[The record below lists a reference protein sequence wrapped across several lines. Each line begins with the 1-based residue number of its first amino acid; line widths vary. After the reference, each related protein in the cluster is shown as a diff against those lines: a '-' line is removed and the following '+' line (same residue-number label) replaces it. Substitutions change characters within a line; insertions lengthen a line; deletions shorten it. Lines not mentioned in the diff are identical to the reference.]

1 MSTIEIP
8 DVVIQRLPLYV
19 RVLAGALSHG
29 TKVISSKDL
38 GDILQITPAQIRKD
52 LSYFGRFGKQG
63 RGYNVRFL
71 RDELRQILGLDQVW
85 PACLVGVGR
94 LGEAIINYPGFI
106 PEGFNILAAF
116 DSDDKSVGRMVG
128 DLRVDSISNLY
139 EIIQSKCIR
148 IGIVAVPAS
157 DAQWVIDKLVSSGV
171 TGILNYA
178 PISAQVPND
187 AFVRNLDPV
196 LSLQSM
202 TFYLTKGNETSADAI

>member
-19 RVLAGALSHG
+19 RVLAGVLSQG

-71 RDELRQILGLDQVW
+71 RDELRQILGLDQMW
-85 PACLVGVGR
+85 PTCLVGVGR

-106 PEGFNILAAF
+106 PEGFNVLAAF

-128 DLRVDSISNLY
+128 DLRVDSISNLD
-139 EIIQSKCIR
+139 EIIQSKCIQ

-157 DAQWVIDKLVSSGV
+157 DAQSVIDKLVSSGV

-202 TFYLTKGNETSADAI
+202 TFYLTRGNETSIDAI